1 MKKSELN
8 ESLSGLQA
16 ELKKVDQVDD
26 ASRDLLKR
34 LDDDI
39 HRILG
44 AKGEVAR
51 EHGLTLLETLKQS
64 VDRFDASH
72 PTLALMMDRLI
83 KALSD
88 MGI

>member
-1 MKKSELN
+1 MNKDELN
-8 ESLSGLQA
+8 ESLSGIQA
-16 ELKKVDQVDD
+16 ELKKIDRVDD
-26 ASRDLLKR
+26 ASRELLAK

-44 AKGEVAR
+44 AAGEVPLEHHRTLR
-51 EHGLTLLETLKQS
+51 ESLEKS
-64 VDRFDASH
+64 VGRFEVSH
-72 PTLALMMDRLI
+72 PTLTLLMNRLI

>member
-1 MKKSELN
+1 MKKDELS
-8 ESLSGLQA
+8 ESLSGIQA
-16 ELKKVDQVDD
+16 ELKKIDRVDD
-26 ASRDLLKR
+26 ASRELLAK

-44 AKGEVAR
+44 ATGEVPLEHHRTLR
-51 EHGLTLLETLKQS
+51 ESLERS
-64 VDRFDASH
+64 VDHFEVSH
-72 PTLALMMDRLI
+72 PTLTLLMNRLI

>member
-1 MKKSELN
+1 MNKDELN
-8 ESLSGLQA
+8 ESLSGIQA
-16 ELKKVDQVDD
+16 ELKKIDRVDD
-26 ASRDLLKR
+26 ASRELLAK

-44 AKGEVAR
+44 ATGDVPLEHHRTLR
-51 EHGLTLLETLKQS
+51 ESLEKS
-64 VDRFDASH
+64 VDRFEVSH
-72 PTLALMMDRLI
+72 PTLTLLMNRLI